1 MVTLGDS
8 VREDLRQKVAD
19 NPLWYHTLELAPG
32 IVTPGRFD
40 LRPVLSRLPWPD
52 VGGKRC
58 LDVGTYD
65 GFFAFELERRGARE
79 VVATDVSKH
88 AGWDWPVE
96 RRELGPDRLATLAGP
111 EKGVGFEIAR
121 KALSSRVQRL
131 ELSVY
136 ELSPKQLGSF
146 DVVVCGSLML
156 HLKSPV
162 RALEAIRSVCGGVF
176 MSAEQVDLG
185 LSLVRPR
192 MPAARFE
199 GGRRLQWWVTNA
211 AGHSSLLSSAGWDP
225 LRVSHPYS
233 IPFGPAHP
241 APRGGWRPAARR
253 ALQRI
258 MTGGVGVPHSAVL
271 ARPKVI

>member
-1 MVTLGDS
+1 MVAVGEPA
-8 VREDLRQKVAD
+8 REDLRQKVTD

-32 IVTPGRFD
+32 LVTPGRFD
-40 LRPVLSRLPWPD
+40 LRPVLSKLPWPD

-79 VVATDVSKH
+79 VVATDVSHH

-96 RRELGPDRLATLAGP
+96 RRELGPDRLATMAGP
-111 EKGVGFEIAR
+111 EKGLGFEIAR

-146 DVVVCGSLML
+146 DVVVCGSLLL

-199 GGRRLQWWVTNA
+199 GGRRLQWWIINA
-211 AGHSSLLSSAGWDP
+211 AGHSSLLRSAGWDP
-225 LRVSHPYS
+225 LRVSRPYS

-241 APRGGWRPAARR
+241 TPRDGWRPAARR
-253 ALQRI
+253 ALQRVT
-258 MTGGVGVPHSAVL
+258 TGGVGVPHSAIL
-271 ARPKVI
+271 ARPKAI